1 MSHKRTQ
8 PNGAPLDPLDAE
20 IVALRRAGRSVRGIA
35 AALKK
40 SGRPLG
46 KTRVAARLSRLQ
58 LEGVSLPRSRPSAR
72 KGGQRTNGARV
83 IDAPHGGA
91 HQKTSANGGRRMI
104 LTPDSLADLGGAPPL
119 ATDIPADSGDPDI
132 DATRLRLRR
141 VSSAINAHW
150 DAALRGEFNF
160 STIVS
165 LIRCETDLVDR
176 VVNHHTLPSAAS
188 GESDAARAVDAAEV
202 RREIATAVTA
212 AEQTIRCAHCGA
224 NPFQPD
230 GGKVA

>member
-1 MSHKRTQ
+1 
-8 PNGAPLDPLDAE
+8 
-20 IVALRRAGRSVRGIA
+20 V
-35 AALKK
+35 
-40 SGRPLG
+40 
-46 KTRVAARLSRLQ
+46 
-58 LEGVSLPRSRPSAR
+58 
-72 KGGQRTNGARV
+72 
-83 IDAPHGGA
+83 
-91 HQKTSANGGRRMI
+91 
-104 LTPDSLADLGGAPPL
+104 APPL
-119 ATDIPADSGDPDI
+119 ATDIPPDSGDPDI

-176 VVNHHTLPSAAS
+176 VVNHTLPSAAS

-202 RREIATAVTA
+202 RREIEAAIIA
-212 AEQTIRCAHCGA
+212 AETTIHCAHCGA

-230 GGKVA
+230 GKVV